1 MFLEVN
7 FAYNKTTFSRINHFP
22 KLTLYYLNYSFSQAQ
37 MSSRTKY
44 NLLLLLSSVVVTV
57 GMTQSA
63 LTGRKEG
70 KKGTPAFSLS
80 DFKVIATFLNN
91 RFKSIE

>member
-22 KLTLYYLNYSFSQAQ
+22 KLMLYYLNYSFSQAQ
-37 MSSRTKY
+37 MSSRTKH
-44 NLLLLLSSVVVTV
+44 NPLFLLSSVAATV
-57 GMTQSA
+57 GMTHSA

-70 KKGTPAFSLS
+70 EKRTP
-80 DFKVIATFLNN
+80 TFHFEIL
-91 RFKSIE
+91 RL

>member
-7 FAYNKTTFSRINHFP
+7 FAYNKTTSFRINHCP
-22 KLTLYYLNYSFSQAQ
+22 KLTLYYLSYSFSQAQ
-37 MSSRTKY
+37 MSSRTKH
-44 NLLLLLSSVVVTV
+44 NLLLLPSSVVATV

-70 KKGTPAFSLS
+70 EKRTPTLSL
-80 DFKVIATFLNN
+80 
-91 RFKSIE
+91 